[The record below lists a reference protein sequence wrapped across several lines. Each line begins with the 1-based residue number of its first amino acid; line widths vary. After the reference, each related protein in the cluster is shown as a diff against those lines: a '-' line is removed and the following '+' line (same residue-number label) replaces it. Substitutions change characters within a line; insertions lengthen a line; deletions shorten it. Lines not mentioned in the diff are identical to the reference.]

1 MVLNVL
7 FTKIYKVKVMQNESN
22 FVIMHSYC
30 MFITMLIKVHWRIIK
45 HNINI
50 QSTKNLSWN
59 YLHARQHLT
68 TKCALTYSMS
78 TSNKICKD
86 EKREQTRVYVI
97 QYPCKIVKH
106 KDILVFKILGQ
117 TIFRVQL
124 IVSCK
129 NSSFIE

>member
-7 FTKIYKVKVMQNESN
+7 FMKIYKVKVMQNDSN
-22 FVIMHSYC
+22 FVIMHSNC

-45 HNINI
+45 HNIKI

-106 KDILVFKILGQ
+106 KDILVLKYWVKPFFVYNWSYRAKIHHL
-117 TIFRVQL
+117 
-124 IVSCK
+124 
-129 NSSFIE
+129 